1 MSEEQSRSTQL
12 VTLGRGHGEGRRFV
26 NPAIQR
32 GSTVLFS
39 DALDVEAHDEN
50 PYDHLR
56 YGRQGTPTHR
66 AFEEAICALEG
77 GRRTFSAP
85 SGLAAI
91 TTVLTAFS
99 RSGSHVLIPDN
110 VYWPTR
116 AYCTETLARFGVD
129 VEFYDP
135 AAGQAIAALF
145 RPDTTLL
152 YMESPGTATF
162 EITDVPLLARLAR
175 QAGIVTAVD
184 NTWATPLY
192 FRPLEHGAD
201 LSIHSATKYI
211 MGHADGMMGCVTV
224 GEQHEP
230 VLRKTFYISGMVC
243 APEDAYLGLRGLRTM
258 AARLRQHQETAL
270 TLAHWFQARAEVDHV
285 RYPALPGGPG
295 HELWTRDFSGASG
308 LFSIIL
314 RPAEKASV
322 IAMLESLKL
331 FGMGYSWGGFESL
344 ALPDFGQHH
353 GRTTMNWPGPG
364 ALIRIHAGL
373 EAAGDLIADLE
384 QGFEKLALIQP

>member
-1 MSEEQSRSTQL
+1 MVETSRETRL
-12 VTLGRGHGEGRRFV
+12 ITPGPVHGNERRFV

-39 DALDVEAHDEN
+39 TVAEVEDHQEN
-50 PYDHLR
+50 AYDHFR

-66 AFEEAICALEG
+66 AFEGAMCALEG
-77 GRRTFSAP
+77 GCRTFTTP

-91 TTVLTAFS
+91 TAVLTAFS
-99 RSGSHVLIPDN
+99 RTGCHILVPDN

-116 AYCTETLARFGVD
+116 AYCSETLSRLGVGI
-129 VEFYDP
+129 EFYDP
-135 AAGQAIAALF
+135 GISRDITNLF
-145 RPDTTLL
+145 RPNTTLL

-201 LSIHSATKYI
+201 ISIHSATKYI

-224 GEQHEP
+224 NEQHEP
-230 VLRKTFYISGMVC
+230 ALRKTIYVNGMVS
-243 APEDAYLGLRGLRTM
+243 APEDAYLGLRGLRTL

-270 TLAHWFQARAEVDHV
+270 TLAHWLAERPEVDHV
-285 RYPALPGGPG
+285 RYPALPGAPG
-295 HELWTRDFSGASG
+295 HELWKRDLTGASG
-308 LFSIIL
+308 LFSFVL
-314 RPAEKASV
+314 KDLPKDRV
-322 IAMLESLKL
+322 VAMLESLKL

-353 GRTTMNWPGPG
+353 GRTKMAWPGPG
-364 ALIRIHAGL
+364 ALVRVHAGL
-373 EAAGDLIADLE
+373 EAVGDLVADLQ
-384 QGFEKLALIQP
+384 QGFEKLKG